1 MPVITLSMGK
11 MDIIDENVKKKL
23 IKGLTEVAVEATKI
37 DTEKFTVFIQEYPLE
52 NIGHA
57 GKSIKEL
64 IG

>member
-1 MPVITLSMGK
+1 MPVIRLEMG
-11 MDIIDENVKKKL
+11 NVDALKEETKKEL
-23 IKGLTEVAVEATKI
+23 IKGFTEVAVEATKI
-37 DTEKFTVFIQEYPLE
+37 DASKFTVFIHEYPLE